1 MTLAINLE
9 NNEAQKT
16 PVLKHLFQINSK
28 RVIVFA
34 ASKLKVKDLTREL
47 RRARFKAA
55 EMHSDLEQ
63 NQRNE
68 VMTAFRAGKIDIL
81 VATDILARGID
92 IDDIALVVNYDV
104 PREAEDYVHRI
115 GRTARAGAEGMAVT
129 LVSEREQQKFGS
141 IERFLGYEVTK
152 NEMPAELGQAPAYHP
167 ERRRSGGGKG
177 FRKNGCSREN
187 GGSHNGNRQRKQTSD
202 KRRNPRQPRKEQ

>member
-1 MTLAINLE
+1 
-9 NNEAQKT
+9 
-16 PVLKHLFQINSK
+16 
-28 RVIVFA
+28 
-34 ASKLKVKDLTREL
+34 
-47 RRARFKAA
+47 
-55 EMHSDLEQ
+55 
-63 NQRNE
+63 
-68 VMTAFRAGKIDIL
+68 
-81 VATDILARGID
+81 
-92 IDDIALVVNYDV
+92 
-104 PREAEDYVHRI
+104 
-115 GRTARAGAEGMAVT
+115 MAVT

-177 FRKNGCSREN
+177 FRKNGGSREN